1 LVPSPDTKNKAAR
14 CQWFTPVILATQEAE
29 IRRIMVQKQLVRPS
43 LEKTHHIK
51 RAGGVAQGEA
61 LSSSPSTEG
70 KNKQTNMKTTTKN
83 PT

>member
-1 LVPSPDTKNKAAR
+1 
-14 CQWFTPVILATQEAE
+14 
-29 IRRIMVQKQLVRPS
+29 MVQKQLVRPS